1 MDYRGFIT
9 YTLCVFLFAL
19 SLCLS
24 DVLETTVEDED
35 TDVPDHSFPSWTMV
49 HNKNVT
55 CGTIKPGLKFPSQ
68 TWTCA
73 DARVDGYHLAYSLY
87 ADIGVDRK
95 CVETRGLDELAE
107 VCLAM
112 MREMDVHKPLWAALV
127 TNATCGY
134 HEGKRG
140 YLKKVREGF
149 EWVDMQSGHG
159 AMYTFR
165 CMAEK
170 T

>member
-73 DARVDGYHLAYSLY
+73 DARNLLHVHVLINFWLLMLGLERQTTTLQNKPVCWAWNARPPHFKTNQFAGLGTPDHHTSKQTSL
-87 ADIGVDRK
+87 RMHN
-95 CVETRGLDELAE
+95 AE
-107 VCLAM
+107 I
-112 MREMDVHKPLWAALV
+112 
-127 TNATCGY
+127 
-134 HEGKRG
+134 
-140 YLKKVREGF
+140 F
-149 EWVDMQSGHG
+149 QQ
-159 AMYTFR
+159 
-165 CMAEK
+165 
-170 T
+170 